1 MSSSPKPFKAPPRK
15 HQPRGTPVLYEDH
28 DILVVNKACG
38 LLSVSYDEAHN
49 DTAYDRLLNYVRKG
63 NVRSKA
69 RIYMVHRIDRDTSG
83 VLMFAKNPQARKFLL
98 EEWKQFSKHYVAL
111 VHGHPSPREDI
122 ITSFLAEQKGYVMA
136 SVPETEGG
144 QYAKTGYRVVRH
156 SKKFSLLSIDLF
168 TGRKNQ
174 IRAQLSEKGHPI
186 VGDRKYGKNMPQ
198 MGKRL
203 FLHAATLQ
211 IVHPHTKEPMSFT
224 APTPPAFE
232 ALLTGQSTKTISTPK
247 HGSHDTRTRE
257 SKEN

>member
-1 MSSSPKPFKAPPRK
+1 MSKTPKPFKAPPKK

-49 DTAYDRLLNYVRKG
+49 DTAYDRLLYYVRKG

-83 VLMFAKNPQARKFLL
+83 TLMFAKSPQARKFLID
-98 EEWKQFSKHYVAL
+98 EWKNFSKQYVAL
-111 VHGHPSPREDI
+111 VHGHPNKREDI
-122 ITSFLAEQKGYVMA
+122 ITSHLEEQKGYVMK
-136 SVPETEGG
+136 SVPESEHT
-144 QYAKTGYRVVRH
+144 QFAKTGYRVIDH
-156 SKKFSLLSIDLF
+156 SKKFSLLTVDLY

-174 IRAQLSEKGHPI
+174 IRAHLSEMGHPV
-186 VGDRKYGKNMPQ
+186 VGDRKYGADKPM

-203 FLHAATLQ
+203 YLHAATLQ
-211 IVHPHTKEPMSFT
+211 IVHPHTKEPITFS

-232 ALLTGQSTKTISTPK
+232 ALLTGQSTKTIATPK
-247 HGSHDTRTRE
+247 KGSHRSQKGSPE
-257 SKEN
+257 S